1 MFTRRQRRGIEKLVE
16 QEIPD
21 AEIARR
27 FGVDIQDIRLHRQGK
42 GLLTNSEKRA
52 RRNILYGVTS
62 IAALV
67 GVGAGGY
74 LLTRPLT
81 YDDALKKFGG
91 LTTNQQNQILGHLDN
106 FVINST
112 EIGRVAP
119 NIVNTVIVPEVVDN
133 TLVQDYGY
141 NHYSN
146 DIKFKSQ
153 IIKVFADKNSRIKIH
168 SLNNLDLNS
177 ISFSHKFGNAKHNSQ
192 IEWFDFVL
200 GGSFSQVVHISRLSE
215 TLASCKVNV
224 SFFSH
229 KDQKFDFLSKTIHEA
244 DNTSNAMHTKGV
256 LDDHSRAS
264 VNTEIKVDK
273 NRANCVSSQ
282 NAKIILIGNNSKCDA
297 LPAMEVYN
305 NQVACTH
312 GASIGQ
318 VDNDQIFY
326 LLSRGLSKES
336 AKNLITS
343 GFLSSIISLSHEEI
357 KEKIHSIINTRLK

>member
-153 IIKVFADKNSRIKIH
+153 INSRRIEYFLQGSSSFVGRAHERLHFLQDTH
-168 SLNNLDLNS
+168 S
-177 ISFSHKFGNAKHNSQ
+177 
-192 IEWFDFVL
+192 
-200 GGSFSQVVHISRLSE
+200 
-215 TLASCKVNV
+215 
-224 SFFSH
+224 
-229 KDQKFDFLSKTIHEA
+229 
-244 DNTSNAMHTKGV
+244 
-256 LDDHSRAS
+256 
-264 VNTEIKVDK
+264 
-273 NRANCVSSQ
+273 
-282 NAKIILIGNNSKCDA
+282 
-297 LPAMEVYN
+297 
-305 NQVACTH
+305 
-312 GASIGQ
+312 
-318 VDNDQIFY
+318 
-326 LLSRGLSKES
+326 
-336 AKNLITS
+336 
-343 GFLSSIISLSHEEI
+343 
-357 KEKIHSIINTRLK
+357 